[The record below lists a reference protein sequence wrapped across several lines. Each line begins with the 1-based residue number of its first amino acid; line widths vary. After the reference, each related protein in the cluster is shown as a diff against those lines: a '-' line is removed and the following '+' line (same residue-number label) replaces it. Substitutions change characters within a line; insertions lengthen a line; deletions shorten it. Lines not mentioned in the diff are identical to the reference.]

1 MVRVAIYFLW
11 LILTG
16 LSFQLLAQQDID
28 PQEEVHAGFNQ
39 PEQAKDWGF
48 AITPYALLAA
58 QSTDVGGEKIR
69 QSFSD
74 LSSMTNAGFQVIAG
88 LRYKRWTAIW
98 DGTFAT
104 LGVEEMQGPLDVD
117 LEIVQRIQD
126 FKLSYLVYD
135 DFEISEGNILD
146 GWSLEI
152 SAGGKYWKNDVD
164 VSYSLVINDNPI
176 LEDSFK
182 ELQEWWDLMIGVK
195 TRFVISPKFLLSV
208 AYNAGGF
215 GIGDSSKF
223 AHDFTYINSFK
234 VHRHILVNAG
244 FRGFRYRRV
253 DGEGE
258 DELETVVSVLGPML
272 GVSVAF

>member
-1 MVRVAIYFLW
+1 MKSG
-11 LILTG
+11 IL
-16 LSFQLLAQQDID
+16 LLVLFSLVFCLYAQDD
-28 PQEEVHAGFNQ
+28 PDLEGEVHANFED
-39 PEQAKDWGF
+39 PEKAKKWGF

-74 LSSMTNAGFQVIAG
+74 LSSMTNAGFQLITS
-88 LRYKRWTAIW
+88 LRYQRWTVSW

-104 LGVEEMQGPLDVD
+104 LGVNEMQGPLDVD
-117 LEIVQRIQD
+117 VEIVQRIHD
-126 FKLSYLVYD
+126 FKLSYLVFHN
-135 DFEISEGNILD
+135 FEISEGNVLD

-164 VSYSLVINDNPI
+164 VQYSLVINDNPI
-176 LEDSFK
+176 LEDGFV
-182 ELQEWWDLMIGVK
+182 ELQEWWDLMLGVK
-195 TRFVISPKFLLSV
+195 TRFVISPKFLLGVS
-208 AYNAGGF
+208 YNFGGF

-223 AHDFTYINSFK
+223 SHDFTYINSFK

-244 FRGFRYRRV
+244 FRGFRYTRV

-258 DELETVVSVLGPML
+258 EELETVVSVLGPML